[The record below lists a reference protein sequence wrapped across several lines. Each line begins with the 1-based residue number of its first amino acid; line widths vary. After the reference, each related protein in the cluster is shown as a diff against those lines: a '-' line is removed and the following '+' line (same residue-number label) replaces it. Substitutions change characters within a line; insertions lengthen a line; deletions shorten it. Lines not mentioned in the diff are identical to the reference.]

1 MNKTFHFE
9 DDPCAWFSELRSSA
23 FKSGKP
29 NEVIVLSLD
38 ADLCDFARV
47 SRSKLVQGSRV
58 EQITCHVAT
67 GFGPRRMGVSLSL
80 PASLKEAKLK
90 VLAELQQVRGWLDC
104 IPDDPFFVDWS
115 QASESIETCEI
126 TPLSVADFFDDF
138 QAISL
143 DLDVVGLYANG
154 PRYSGWATS
163 LGHFHWAASQRY
175 FFDFSI
181 YARKDKAVK
190 DFVSGTVWSRRDYED
205 KVNRARPSLELLFQ
219 APRQV
224 SKGKVR
230 ALLCADAVSDLLQ
243 LSSWGGYS
251 ARSHLTGDSP
261 FEALQKGRQNLSTLV
276 TLYDDLSRFGSPRVQ
291 DQGFLR
297 PERFDLI
304 QEGRWVDWYCSPRT
318 AKEYGLQHNFS
329 GSGEGPSGLVM
340 QAGNMPAKQACEAL
354 DTGLYISNVWYLNYS
369 DRHRAGV
376 TGMTRFA
383 SMWVENGKMVGPIEP
398 LRFNDSL
405 LELFGPKLVALGD
418 MQELFES
425 TSTYGPRARG
435 GVACPS
441 ALVRDLEIVL

>member
-1 MNKTFHFE
+1 MNKTFQFE
-9 DDPCAWFSELRSSA
+9 DDPCSWFSELRSA
-23 FKSGKP
+23 VLKSGKP

-47 SRSKLVQGSRV
+47 SKSKLVQGTRV
-58 EQITCHVAT
+58 EHISCYLAT
-67 GFGPRRMGVSLSL
+67 GFGARRIGLSL
-80 PASLKEAKLK
+80 TLPSRLADAKAKTL
-90 VLAELQQVRGWLDC
+90 LELHQLRGWLDS
-104 IPDDPFFVDWS
+104 IPNDPFFVDWS
-115 QASESIETCEI
+115 EVSTSDTSCVVQPA
-126 TPLSVADFFDDF
+126 SVASFFEDFHS
-138 QAISL
+138 ISG
-143 DLDVVGLYANG
+143 DLDVVGLYASG

-163 LGHFHWAASQRY
+163 LGHSHWAAAQRY
-175 FFDFSI
+175 FFDFSV
-181 YARKDKAVK
+181 YALKDKAVK
-190 DFVSGTVWSRRDYED
+190 DFVSGSVWNPSDYKQKID
-205 KVNRARPSLELLFQ
+205 RARPSLDLLHQ
-219 APRQV
+219 PAIKANR
-224 SKGKVR
+224 GKTR
-230 ALLCADAVSDLLQ
+230 AFFCADAVSDLLQ

-261 FEALQKGRQNLSTLV
+261 FDALKQGRQTLSSAV
-276 TLYDDLSRFGSPRVQ
+276 TLYDDLSRFGTPRVQ
-291 DQGFLR
+291 DQGYLR

-304 QEGRWVDWYCSPRT
+304 RDGRWVDWYCSPRT
-318 AKEYGLQHNFS
+318 AQEYGLQHNFS

-340 QAGNMPAKQACEAL
+340 NSGSMAMDQACEAL

-383 SMWVENGKMVGPIEP
+383 SMWVENGKRVGPIEP

-418 MQELFES
+418 KQELFES

-435 GVACPS
+435 GVACPG